1 MARFNTKEELGAYI
15 LRQLGD
21 GVIDQEVTDQH
32 VEDAIDDALDYYIEK
47 SGIGALN
54 EQILLFNTDGTTNTI
69 ELPYNVE
76 SVLSIMTPVN
86 QSTFFTQQ
94 YYQDN
99 MYYLRE
105 NVGSMRFD
113 MTSYY
118 LFNQYIDTMNIL
130 FTKKYN
136 FKYNSTNRML
146 TLYPKPVGT
155 VALVYYE
162 HNSRYAPE
170 LLSNTWIKRFA
181 TELLRRVWG
190 TILAKYSGKIVTGGV
205 EIDGASILSL
215 ANEEIEKLKT
225 EFETTYNEPVDFLL
239 A

>member
-1 MARFNTKEELGAYI
+1 MARFNTKEELGSYI

-32 VEDAIDDALDYYIEK
+32 VEDAIDDAIDYYFEK
-47 SGIGALN
+47 SGVSSLEEKVLIFQASGIN
-54 EQILLFNTDGTTNTI
+54 EIK
-69 ELPYNVE
+69 LPDDVE
-76 SVLSIMTPVN
+76 SVLDIMSPVA
-86 QSTFFTQQ
+86 QSSFFTQQ
-94 YYQDN
+94 YYQDS

-113 MTSYY
+113 LTSYY

-130 FTKKYN
+130 FQKKYVYKFN
-136 FKYNSTNRML
+136 RTNKLL
-146 TLYPKPVGT
+146 TLNPTPFGT
-155 VALVYYE
+155 VAVKYYSFNE
-162 HNSRYAPE
+162 RYSPE
-170 LLSNTWIKRFA
+170 ILSNSWIKRFS

-190 TILAKYSGKIVTGGV
+190 TILSKYSGKIVTGGV

-215 ANEEIEKLKT
+215 ANEEIEKLKA
-225 EFETTYNEPVDFLL
+225 EFDTTYNEPIDFIM